1 MDAMTP
7 SRKDMNTSL
16 CVQGIHSDD
25 NHVLTMLSIM
35 ITLMMMMI
43 MMMMMTSMTS
53 ILPRL

>member
-25 NHVLTMLSIM
+25 NHVDHAVNYDYVVDDDNDDDDKDFT
-35 ITLMMMMI
+35 
-43 MMMMMTSMTS
+43 
-53 ILPRL
+53 

>member
-25 NHVLTMLSIM
+25 DHVLTTLPIM
-35 ITLMMMMI
+35 ITLMMMI
-43 MMMMMTSMTS
+43 MMMMMTR

>member
-25 NHVLTMLSIM
+25 DHVLTMLPIM
-35 ITLMMMMI
+35 ITLMMMM
-43 MMMMMTSMTS
+43 MTS